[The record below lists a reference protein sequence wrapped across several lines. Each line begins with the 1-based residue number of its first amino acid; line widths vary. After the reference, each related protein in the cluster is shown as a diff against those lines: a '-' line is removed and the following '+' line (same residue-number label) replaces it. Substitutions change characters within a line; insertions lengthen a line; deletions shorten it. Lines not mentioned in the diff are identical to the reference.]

1 MLPVLSANYACMFD
15 SKYPMSV
22 TDCFFNWSIFKPVMI
37 LLFFSNEVLIEVG
50 KLLILYV
57 MDLALG
63 YQYIKSG
70 PVLQ

>member
-1 MLPVLSANYACMFD
+1 MLPVLSANYAFMFD
-15 SKYPMSV
+15 SNIQSV
-22 TDCFFNWSIFKPVMI
+22 TDCFFNWSIFKPVTI

-57 MDLALG
+57 IDLALG